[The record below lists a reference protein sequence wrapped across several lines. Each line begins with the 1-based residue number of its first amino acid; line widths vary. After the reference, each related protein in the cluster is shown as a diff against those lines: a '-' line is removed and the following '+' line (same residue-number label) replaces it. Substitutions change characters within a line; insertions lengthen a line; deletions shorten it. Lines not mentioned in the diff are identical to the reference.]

1 MQALEY
7 SFSSLGDEIWDP
19 VVSSSMEED
28 IPQVVLAAT
37 VLDDD
42 DDFLNMAD
50 ELDDTLMMESPE
62 IEHSNFTQST
72 ATSNMIMEMMEEDE
86 EKEVLLMT
94 PPAKSKGTVGF
105 QTGAM
110 GRMPRL
116 VSPNNSASGE
126 GLAAALHLHSDPLT
140 SQELKNQYM
149 GAMRKL
155 AESMKKSEVT
165 RKQILQY
172 RQMSAAAGAAAGAE
186 TDFFAD
192 LL

>member
-28 IPQVVLAAT
+28 IPQVILAAT

-126 GLAAALHLHSDPLT
+126 GLAAALHLQTDPLT

-172 RQMSAAAGAAAGAE
+172 RQMSAAAGVVAGGD
-186 TDFFAD
+186 TDIFAD
-192 LL
+192 LI

>member
-50 ELDDTLMMESPE
+50 ELDDTLMIESPDL
-62 IEHSNFTQST
+62 EHSNFTQST

-86 EKEVLLMT
+86 EKDVLLMT
-94 PPAKSKGTVGF
+94 PPAKSRAPVAL
-105 QTGAM
+105 QNGAM
-110 GRMPRL
+110 GRIPRL

-126 GLAAALHLHSDPLT
+126 GLAAALHLQVDTLT

-172 RQMSAAAGAAAGAE
+172 RQMSAAAGVVAGGD
-186 TDFFAD
+186 TDIFAD
-192 LL
+192 LI